1 MANEQNLVP
10 IRSESVARE
19 MQLKSAK
26 KRSDN
31 VKEKKLIRERI
42 LERMGEADWD
52 EYIDGIIARAK
63 ENKQDAEFLR
73 DTIGQKPTEHIEADV
88 NSVIRVTLDD

>member
-1 MANEQNLVP
+1 
-10 IRSESVARE
+10 
-19 MQLKSAK
+19 
-26 KRSDN
+26 
-31 VKEKKLIRERI
+31 
-42 LERMGEADWD
+42 MGEADWD